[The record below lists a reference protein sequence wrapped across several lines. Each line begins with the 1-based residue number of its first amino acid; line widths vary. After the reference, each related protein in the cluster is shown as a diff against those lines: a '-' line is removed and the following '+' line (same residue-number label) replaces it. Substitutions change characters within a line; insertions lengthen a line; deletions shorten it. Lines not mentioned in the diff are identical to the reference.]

1 MIPFGEW
8 LKNPHQFKDAEHAAR
23 RLVAAGMDPD
33 AGVPEILEAMEIMD
47 LRPWDGTSDVIFAAR
62 IKQILR
68 GNVEKRDFSYTP
80 PPAFRLR
87 HGRPGKGT

>member
-1 MIPFGEW
+1 MQKFNEW
-8 LKNPHQFKDAEHAAR
+8 LKNPHQFEDAEYAAR

-68 GNVEKRDFSYTP
+68 GIVDKNDFSYADQ
-80 PPAFRLR
+80 PAFRLKQ
-87 HGRPGKGT
+87 GGDQ